1 MNWSLSPK
9 RFEFMAIGVLT
20 TLIGL
25 MILVIPTPDLTS
37 ALSNTLGFILDDLTM
52 SAGQEGFLY
61 TTVLLCLLPLIF
73 RLPLPRLFEVYAKFG
88 MLLVLSF
95 VLKTGMK
102 HITEVPRP
110 YTLQLS
116 QSELVDSP
124 ETFYA
129 QDAIQR
135 ELIIESAQ
143 DIFSPWRLKHWEGET
158 NYSMPSGHTIF
169 VAICVMFW
177 GGFLLAQ
184 QQKTLMALL
193 VFWGVGVGF
202 SRLWLGMHWPLDVMV
217 SLVCAASLNLLV
229 PNVTAPNWIS
239 RITFKKSRA

>member
-1 MNWSLSPK
+1 MNWSFLPK
-9 RFEFMAIGVLT
+9 RFEFIAIAILT
-20 TLIGL
+20 ALIGL
-25 MILVIPTPDLTS
+25 MVLVVPTPDLTS
-37 ALSNTLGFILDDLTM
+37 VLSDSTGSMLDILTM

-61 TTVLLCLLPLIF
+61 TTALLCLLPLLF
-73 RLPLPRLFEVYAKFG
+73 RLPLPKLFEVYAKFG
-88 MLLVLSF
+88 ALLVLSF

-116 QSELVDSP
+116 QSELVVSP
-124 ETFYA
+124 EDFYA
-129 QDAIQR
+129 HNAAER
-135 ELIIESAQ
+135 ESIIEEAK
-143 DIFSPWRLKHWEGET
+143 DTFSPWRLKHWEGET

-184 QQKTLMALL
+184 RQKTLFTLL
-193 VFWGVGVGF
+193 IVWGVGVGF

-217 SLVCAASLNLLV
+217 SLVCAASLNFLV
-229 PNVTAPNWIS
+229 PNITAPGWIS
-239 RITFKKSRA
+239 QITFKKRKA